1 LDRTSEPS
9 PSAWDRASLRRL
21 VEETLGRLSPAASE
35 AEHQAPAPEGAGAGR
50 ARWVRWVPAPPAASR
65 ASRPRVEPFPEPLP
79 AAGRPG
85 AKSKPAIAVG
95 ADHSAIALKRQIVR
109 YLREELGHPV
119 IDCGAPDE
127 NPVDYPDIAR
137 RVGVAVVSGA
147 ALRGVVIDAM
157 GVGSTMAANK
167 VHGVRCALCH
177 DEATT
182 RNAREHNDA
191 NVLALGSRVVNGGVA
206 RALVRLFLI
215 TPHAG
220 GRHARRV
227 AKIRELETAASE
239 KGKA

>member
-1 LDRTSEPS
+1 
-9 PSAWDRASLRRL
+9 
-21 VEETLGRLSPAASE
+21 VEETVGRLVPADAPE
-35 AEHQAPAPEGAGAGR
+35 PAPAPPAAPDSTGGAGG
-50 ARWVRWVPAPPAASR
+50 RWVRWVPAPAAPPS
-65 ASRPRVEPFPEPLP
+65 APRPRVEPLPEPLP

-85 AKSKPAIAVG
+85 AKPKPAVAVG
-95 ADHSAIALKRQIVR
+95 ADHSAVALKRQIVR

-127 NPVDYPDIAR
+127 SPVDYPDIAR
-137 RVGVAVVSGA
+137 RVGVAVTSGA
-147 ALRGVVIDAM
+147 ARYGVVVDAM

-167 VHGVRCALCH
+167 VPGVRCALCH

-191 NVLALGSRVVNGGVA
+191 NVLALGSKVVSGGVA
-206 RALVRLFLI
+206 RALVRLFLT

-227 AKIRELETAASE
+227 AKIREMETASQ
-239 KGKA
+239 KGKE